1 MTQALAY
8 DDKPNSPADVGF
20 RPEHCLAGRLKS
32 MRERQSD
39 LPPAE
44 ADRYKLALRSC
55 ALNEHSMLANRIGD
69 AEKQRFVDRFMRD
82 DRLSGYPLRQDDQL
96 DENEWP
102 GEDESR
108 HRRTMQATLASEIRR
123 AFSRAGFSGADP
135 VAVATDLLASEH
147 GDDLREIIS
156 TPLPTVSVPLVLAHL
171 ETLGFGLPPQVAV
184 SVARRAMM
192 VLLNR
197 HHFADAPDARG

>member
-1 MTQALAY
+1 MTQLAY
-8 DDKPNSPADVGF
+8 DDDKPNSPADVGY
-20 RPEHCLAGRLKS
+20 RPEHRLAGQLKR

-39 LPPAE
+39 MPPAE

-55 ALNEHSMLANRIGD
+55 ALNEQSMLANRIGD

-82 DRLSGYPLRQDDQL
+82 DRLSGYPLHEDDQL

-102 GEDESR
+102 GEDGRR

-123 AFSRAGFSGADP
+123 AFGRAGFTGADP

-147 GDDLREIIS
+147 GNDLREIIS
-156 TPLPTVSVPLVLAHL
+156 TPLPAVSVPLVLAHI
-171 ETLGFGLPPQVAV
+171 ETLGFGLPPPVAV
-184 SVARRAMM
+184 SIARRAMM
-192 VLLNR
+192 VLMNR